1 MTLEVA
7 MTGGFVP
14 VIHASRGGRPDEE
27 DTIATAKA
35 VRSALVRLG
44 YESEVLA
51 LDLDF
56 TPLEALAAR
65 RPLAVFNLAEAV
77 RGDAALGPFVPALLE
92 HFGLAFTGAR
102 SAAWQATLSKITV
115 KERLLAAGLP
125 APRRWRPDMDAA
137 EGLAIVKSDTE
148 HASFGIDAASVVPA
162 ARAADEI
169 RAREARFGGRFFA
182 EAFIAGREFNLAMLA
197 GANGPDLLPIQEIRF
212 DTLPEG
218 VPHIVDYAAK
228 WDQTSVEYHGTRR
241 HYGVEKDEPGL
252 ARKLAGLAH
261 AAWNLFELDSYA
273 RIDLRTDDAGNPFIL
288 EVNLNP
294 CIAEDAGFFAAA
306 AQAGI
311 GYDAVVA
318 CVLAAAM
325 RRRAQEARQCSA
337 S

>member
-1 MTLEVA
+1 
-7 MTGGFVP
+7 MTGYVP
-14 VIHASRGGRPDEE
+14 VVHASRGGRPDEE
-27 DTIATAKA
+27 DTIATAGSVSA
-35 VRSALVRLG
+35 SLIRQGYRSDII
-44 YESEVLA
+44 A

-56 TPLEALAAR
+56 SPLSELAAR

-77 RGDAALGPFVPALLE
+77 RGDATLGPLVPALLE
-92 HFGLAFTGAR
+92 HFNLPFTGAR
-102 SAAWQATLSKITV
+102 AGVWQATLSKMAV
-115 KERLLAAGLP
+115 KDRLAAAGLP
-125 APRRWRPDMDAA
+125 TPAWWRHDAFPA
-137 EGLAIVKSDTE
+137 TTRVIVKSDTE
-148 HASFGIDAASVVPA
+148 HASWGINAGSIVAG
-162 ARAADEI
+162 ARAAAEI
-169 RAREARFGGRFFA
+169 RARESRFGGRFFA
-182 EAFIAGREFNLAMLA
+182 EAFITGREFNLAMLA

-241 HYGVEKDEPGL
+241 HYGVEKDEPDL

-261 AAWNLFELDSYA
+261 AAWDLFELDSYA
-273 RIDLRTDDAGNPFIL
+273 RIDLRTDEAGNPFIL

-306 AQAGI
+306 TQAGI

-318 CVLAAAM
+318 RILAAAM
-325 RRRAQEARQCSA
+325 RQRAQEARQCSA